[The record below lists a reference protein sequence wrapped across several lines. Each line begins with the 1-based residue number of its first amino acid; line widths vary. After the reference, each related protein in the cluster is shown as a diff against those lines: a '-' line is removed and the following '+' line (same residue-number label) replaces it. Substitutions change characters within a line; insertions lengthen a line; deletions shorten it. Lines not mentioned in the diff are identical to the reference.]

1 MSSLLLIDAG
11 LFTTSVI
18 SYESKGIFDS
28 RQEKKQCYL
37 KIPNSVAKWHT
48 YSWLMETAYFV
59 VFLEI
64 LLTIVGLEAVP
75 KYWLYCYG
83 QNISSNYI
91 PFQYRNI
98 DKSAKLQ

>member
-11 LFTTSVI
+11 IFTTSVI

-37 KIPNSVAKWHT
+37 KILKWDT
-48 YSWLMETAYFV
+48 CTIDSWLKDTVYFV
-59 VFLEI
+59 VFLEK
-64 LLTIVGLEAVP
+64 LPTIVGLEAVA